1 MNHERRRLARLSSLV
16 LFLGLCGSHVWA
28 VERLVIISPHWEGM
42 RLEFGR
48 AFSDWH
54 KAKFGEVVETDW
66 RDLGGA
72 SDDLKFVLSEF
83 GQRPD
88 GIGIDLFFG
97 GGIDPYYEFAKR
109 GLLQAYRPSDDVLAR
124 IPPTIGGMPIY
135 DPQFQWFG
143 VALASFGIL
152 YNKRAVELNHW
163 PVLDTWRD
171 LAERAPMGSV
181 GLGDP
186 RNSGTMHMMYEVIL
200 QRYGWEEGWRLITLL
215 AAKSRGF
222 DRAAT
227 TTAKD
232 VTTGNVVY
240 GLAIDFYAFT
250 QIAAVGP
257 DNLGFV
263 LPSDCVVINP
273 DALAILRGA
282 PNRVV
287 AQRFVEFAISEAGQK
302 LLVLPRGHAE
312 GAREFSIERMSILP
326 ELYERYAGVT
336 LLPINPFAQRTS
348 FHYDAAK
355 GAARWGILNDLIGAT
370 LVDVYPELVAAWKH
384 TGHPQVGG
392 PLISEAEALRL
403 ATGKWRDP
411 LTRQRTLVEWQ
422 RQAQQRYERLAAASR

>member
-1 MNHERRRLARLSSLV
+1 MNHERRRFARLSSLV
-16 LFLGLCGSHVWA
+16 LFLGLCLANARAAEH
-28 VERLVIISPHWEGM
+28 LVIISPHWEGM
-42 RLEFGR
+42 RFEFGR

-54 KAKFGEVVETDW
+54 KARFGEAVEIDW

-83 GQRPD
+83 GQRHD

-97 GGIDPYYEFAKR
+97 GGIDPYYEFTKR
-109 GLLQAYRPSDDVLAR
+109 GLIEAYRPSDKVLAT
-124 IPPTIGGMPIY
+124 IPPTVGGGPIY
-135 DPQFQWFG
+135 DPEFRWFG
-143 VALASFGIL
+143 VALSSFGIL
-152 YNKRAVELNHW
+152 YNKRVLELNGW

-200 QRYGWEEGWRLITLL
+200 QRYGWDEGWRLITLL

-250 QIAAVGP
+250 QIAAAGT

-282 PNRVV
+282 PNRLV
-287 AQRFVEFAISEAGQK
+287 AQRFVEFAVSESGQK
-302 LLVLPRGHAE
+302 LLVLPRGHPE
-312 GAREFSIERMSILP
+312 GARDFSIERMSILP
-326 ELYERYAGVT
+326 ELYERYARVT

-355 GAARWGILNDLIGAT
+355 GAARCGILNDLIGAT
-370 LVDVYPELVAAWKH
+370 LIDVYPELIAAAKH
-384 TGHPQVGG
+384 GDHPRYGG
-392 PLISEAEALRL
+392 PIISETEALRL
-403 ATGKWRDP
+403 AAGKWRDP
-411 LTRQRTLVEWQ
+411 LTRERTLIEWQ
-422 RQAQQRYERLAAASR
+422 RQAQQQYERLVAASE

>member
-1 MNHERRRLARLSSLV
+1 MNHERRRLAGWSSLV
-16 LFLGLCGSHVWA
+16 LLLGLWA
-28 VERLVIISPHWEGM
+28 VNTRAAEHLVIISPHWEGM
-42 RLEFGR
+42 RFEFGR
-48 AFSDWH
+48 AFSNWH
-54 KAKFGEVVETDW
+54 KARFGEAVEVDW

-83 GQRPD
+83 GQRRD

-97 GGIDPYYEFAKR
+97 GGIDPYYEFAKHS
-109 GLLQAYRPSDDVLAR
+109 LLEAYHPPDEVLAK
-124 IPPTIGGMPIY
+124 IPHTVGGVPIY
-135 DPQFQWFG
+135 DPEFRWFG
-143 VALASFGIL
+143 VALSSFGIL
-152 YNKRAVELNHW
+152 YNKRVLELNHW

-171 LAERAPMGSV
+171 LAERAPVGSV

-200 QRYGWEEGWRLITLL
+200 QRYGWDEGWRLITLL

-227 TTAKD
+227 STAKD
-232 VTTGNVVY
+232 VTTGNIAY

-250 QIAAVGP
+250 QIAAAGA

-282 PNRVV
+282 PNRAV
-287 AQRFVEFAISEAGQK
+287 AQHFIEFAISEAGQT
-302 LLVLPRGHAE
+302 LLVLPRGHSG
-312 GAREFSIERMSILP
+312 GAHDFSIERMSVVP

-355 GAARWGILNDLIGAT
+355 GSARWGVLNDLIGAT
-370 LVDVYPELVAAWKH
+370 LIDVYPELIGAWKRG
-384 TGHPQVGG
+384 GHRRLGG
-392 PLISEAEALRL
+392 PIISEEEALL

-411 LTRQRTLVEWQ
+411 LTRQRTLIEWQ
-422 RQAQQRYERLAAASR
+422 RQAQQQYERLVATSE